1 MCANNSDNRFDGSID
16 LGNAKRALFGR
27 SVAFCKGSETVAFD
41 GKGIS
46 PLMQAIKNGYD
57 FQGFAVAD
65 AIVGKAAAMLFC
77 KMKVAVVYGRVT
89 SKSAFEYLARHDI
102 PCSYDVLT
110 ENIVNRTGSDVCPM
124 EKAVCAIEDCEEGY
138 IALSRALSELQKG
151 KDRAI

>member
-1 MCANNSDNRFDGSID
+1 MCANNADNQFDRSID
-16 LGNAKRALFGR
+16 LENAKRALFGR

-65 AIVGKAAAMLFC
+65 AVVGKAAAMLFC
-77 KMKVAVVYGRVT
+77 KMKVAIVYGRVT
-89 SKSAFEYLARHDI
+89 SKSAFKYLSCHDI

-138 IALSRALSELQKG
+138 IALSRAISDMQKVNEH
-151 KDRAI
+151 AT